1 MSDTH
6 PPHHAWQSKVRRQT
20 RKLGY
25 WTLAWLLT
33 MALANFGPPFLWD
46 SNAMFT
52 IGAIGLNLLVGI
64 GMIVANKDHLR
75 SLDEMQQKIHLE
87 AMGVTLGVALVVGL
101 AYSNL
106 DISNIISFDA
116 EISHLVI
123 LMGLTYLAT
132 LVNLNRKM
140 R

>member
-1 MSDTH
+1 MSNGQSRDSG
-6 PPHHAWQSKVRRQT
+6 WQANVRLKT

-33 MALANFGPPFLWD
+33 MALATFGPKFLWAE
-46 SNAMFT
+46 SAPITMA
-52 IGAIGLNLLVGI
+52 AIGLNLLIGI

-87 AMGVTLGVALVVGL
+87 AMGVTLGVGLVGGL

-106 DISNIISFDA
+106 DMSNVITFDA

-123 LMGLTYLAT
+123 LMSLTYLVT
-132 LVNLNRKM
+132 LLILNRKM
-140 R
+140 Q